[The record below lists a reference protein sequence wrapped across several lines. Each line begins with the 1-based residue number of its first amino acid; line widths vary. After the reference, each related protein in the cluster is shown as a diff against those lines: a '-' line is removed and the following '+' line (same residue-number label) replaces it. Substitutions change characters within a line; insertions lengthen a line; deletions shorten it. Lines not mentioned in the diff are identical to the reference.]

1 MTIKSQPCAD
11 RVLCKSWEDR
21 IQALTP
27 TWKTTLDFS
36 SRYVLMLAPTIWFL
50 SSKLISVYFP
60 NRLLLSLRVV
70 LALPTA

>member
-1 MTIKSQPCAD
+1 
-11 RVLCKSWEDR
+11 
-21 IQALTP
+21 
-27 TWKTTLDFS
+27 
-36 SRYVLMLAPTIWFL
+36 MLAPTIWFL